1 MRRLLLSLILATG
14 LSPGA
19 ARAGGVD
26 VALVLAVD
34 VSFSTS
40 SGPGARQREGYAAA
54 FRSPAVHRAIQAGA
68 LGRVAVAYVEW
79 AGAYDQRVVVRWSV
93 IEDATG
99 AAAFADRLER
109 RGSRIGARTSLS
121 GAIDFAAGL
130 FDELSLPAERR
141 VVDLS
146 GDGVNNQGRPVTEAR
161 DEAVARGIVINGLP
175 VMLPG
180 GGDVPL
186 DDYFEACVVGG
197 PGAFVLPVRRPEEF
211 ARAIETKLVREI
223 ADLGPGEPRMRPA
236 RAVQVPCE
244 GRSER

>member
-1 MRRLLLSLILATG
+1 MRRLLLSLILAAG

-121 GAIDFAAGL
+121 GAIDFAAVL
-130 FDELSLPAERR
+130 FDELPVAAERR

-180 GGDVPL
+180 GDVPL
-186 DDYFEACVVGG
+186 DGYFEACVVGG

-211 ARAIETKLVREI
+211 ARAIETKLIREI
-223 ADLGPGEPRMRPA
+223 ADLAPAEPRVRPA
-236 RAVQVPCE
+236 RAAPMSCE
-244 GRSER
+244 GQPAP